1 MNTVSQLWHRLS
13 EDETLWRMLCK
24 KRWSL
29 KKKQD
34 SEYATHYCYWKFQYW
49 LYLCKVRTAHAALIT
64 ALGSSGISTSA
75 PN

>member
-1 MNTVSQLWHRLS
+1 MWQKLS

-34 SEYATHYCYWKFQYW
+34 SDYATHYCYWKFQYW
-49 LYLCKVRTAHAALIT
+49 LYLCKVPRYPLFFSHLPPAL
-64 ALGSSGISTSA
+64 L
-75 PN
+75 